1 MHVALYNRGTK
12 GSTMTTAT
20 LARILVVILAL
31 ETFCAHR
38 SLACSCAVLRNRPG
52 NCSDLKATGPSFVG
66 TVIDIQNPPDERR
79 GADQSGLS
87 RYRFRV
93 DENISGFDEK
103 EVDVYSGRGSADCS
117 YHFRMGESYFVTPFK
132 GTAGL
137 MALYGAEPGKLM
149 AGICTETQPTASAG
163 GLLAELRARK
173 RGSTIE
179 GVLRTKQQPD
189 DYDHGM
195 PNITVEL
202 RGKDNTLSTKTDTDG
217 LYRFTGIPPGEYQFA
232 VKLPSDFPRLEN
244 TPGGDPSSITITDQA
259 CYARDINALKV
270 ARVAP

>member
-1 MHVALYNRGTK
+1 VL
-12 GSTMTTAT
+12 
-20 LARILVVILAL
+20 RIWSRFMLIAFAFGA
-31 ETFCAHR
+31 FCAHR
-38 SLACSCAVLRNRPG
+38 SLACSCGTLSGRPG
-52 NCSDLKATGPSFVG
+52 NCSDLKVTGPSFIG

-93 DENISGFDEK
+93 DENIDGFDEK

-117 YHFRMGESYFVTPFK
+117 YHFQMGESYFVTPFK

-137 MALYGAEPGKLM
+137 MALYGAEPGRLM
-149 AGICTETQPTASAG
+149 AGICTETQPAASAQA
-163 GLLAELRARK
+163 LLAELRARK
-173 RGSTIE
+173 RGATIE

-189 DYDHGM
+189 EYDHGM

-202 RGKDNTLSTKTDTDG
+202 RGSDNTFSSKTDIDG
-217 LYRFTGIPPGEYQFA
+217 VYRITGVPPGEYQFA
-232 VKLPSDFPRLEN
+232 VKLPPNFPRLESK
-244 TPGGDPSSITITDQA
+244 PGDISSITIADQA
-259 CYARDINALKV
+259 CHARDINALAA